1 MYILFPLD
9 CRIPQ
14 SNILTDC
21 QVLWQADAFFVTVLQ
36 NIIQNMYF
44 LIFKQKAPLQFSGE
58 ACFEGIFLP
67 SRRDG
72 KFNLCAVIV

>member
-1 MYILFPLD
+1 MYNRVRILLCMYIPFPLD

-44 LIFKQKAPLQFSGE
+44 GLLNLFKQLKNS
-58 ACFEGIFLP
+58 
-67 SRRDG
+67 DG
-72 KFNLCAVIV
+72 AIEKCANEFG